1 MIAHIFYKNTYQMNR
16 RKFINRTA
24 LTSAGIGLT
33 TILPSKAWSAVSAGD
48 TINIGLIGCNSMGFG
63 DLQNHLDIAG
73 VNCLALCDVD
83 ENVLNKRAAEITAKY
98 NQHPKLFSD
107 FRKMLELKDIDA
119 VIIGTPDHWHC
130 LIMVY
135 AVQAGKDVYVEKPMA
150 NTIAECNIMVSAAR
164 KYNRIVQVGQQ
175 QRSGF
180 IFQKA
185 MELIKSGKIGH
196 LRKSKYLGKF

>member
-1 MIAHIFYKNTYQMNR
+1 MNR
-16 RKFINRTA
+16 RKFINRTT

-33 TILPSKAWSAVSAGD
+33 TVMPSRAWSVISPSD
-48 TINIGLIGCNSMGFG
+48 TINVALIGCNSMVFG

-73 VNCLALCDVD
+73 VNCLAICDVD
-83 ENVLNKRAAEITAKY
+83 ENVLNKRASEITAKY

-107 FRKMLELKDIDA
+107 FRKMLEMKDIDA

-130 LIMVY
+130 LNMVY

-150 NTIAECNIMVSAAR
+150 NTIAECNIMVSAVR

-185 MELIKSGKIGH
+185 ME
-196 LRKSKYLGKF
+196 